1 MKYCVLA
8 DLYNPVVKAVNLD
21 KSEALKL
28 VDELNK
34 GKSGV
39 AGYISHQEYKR
50 MYGKEP
56 KVGKVHESKLGNFLK
71 GNI

>member
-8 DLYNPVVKAVNLD
+8 DLYNPVVKAINLD
-21 KSEALKL
+21 KAEAIKM

-34 GKSGV
+34 GRHGV
-39 AGYISHQEYKR
+39 PGYISHQEYKK

-56 KVGKVHESKLGNFLK
+56 KVGKVHESKLENFLK
-71 GNI
+71 HKI